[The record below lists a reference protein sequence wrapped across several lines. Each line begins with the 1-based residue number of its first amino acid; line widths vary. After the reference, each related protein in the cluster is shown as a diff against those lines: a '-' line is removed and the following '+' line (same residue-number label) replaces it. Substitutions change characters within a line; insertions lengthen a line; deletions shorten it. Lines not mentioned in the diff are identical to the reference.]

1 MSVFRQKMYVSK
13 KTSQEQKDVSSSG
26 AAISHRRLASGRLK
40 LIDFESDG
48 ALPEALTYGYEWVWV
63 EYDADGWRH
72 DALNLRKCVAP
83 TPVVT
88 KP

>member
-13 KTSQEQKDVSSSG
+13 KTSQQQKDVSSSG
-26 AAISHRRLASGRLK
+26 AAISHRRLK